1 MTTRRAHTR
10 RIISALADA
19 QRAAI
24 ATNPIAG
31 IESLGYTVV
40 AEPALTSKRGA
51 SGWCDG
57 LSFAKHHTVMYAP
70 TPGSKRENFTLL
82 HEVAHI
88 LVEND
93 DDALIWLADR
103 DDPDVELERLCEEIA
118 AALVVP
124 EDMLDEV
131 VGTGP
136 ITGDDL
142 KTLVARSGASGPAC
156 AIALSTRLSS
166 GVVALIDRANAR
178 VIHSALRGEDL
189 KVYPWKLGDVP
200 LDHPLLNL
208 KPGTSMTRKLT
219 WTDEWERQQ
228 TYYVSAV
235 ATELR
240 VYVVFS
246 VTTFGAWTSSTEVRL
261 RRPSPTL
268 LAEASGATAATPA
281 PQSVGRATRAI
292 TSTARSAATA
302 TASDATVRRARAA
315 PASARLRETTSRT
328 ACAADVADGEHA
340 RLRTQSCSTTADSPM
355 KGSFEILAS
364 VPREI
369 ARH

>member
-1 MTTRRAHTR
+1 MTTRRAHAR
-10 RIISALADA
+10 RIISALAVT

-51 SGWCDG
+51 GGWCDG
-57 LSFAKHHTVMYAP
+57 LSFAEHHTVMYAP
-70 TPGSKRENFTLL
+70 TPGSKKENFTLL

-93 DDALIWLADR
+93 DGALIWLADR
-103 DDPDVELERLCEEIA
+103 NDPDVELERLCEEIA

-124 EDMLDEV
+124 EDMLDDV

-142 KTLVARSGASGPAC
+142 KTLVACSAASGPAC

-166 GVVALIDRANAR
+166 GVVVLIDRANAR

-189 KVYPWKLGDVP
+189 KVYPWKQGEVP

-208 KPGTSMTRKLT
+208 EPGTSMMRKLT

-235 ATELR
+235 ATEKR
-240 VYVVFS
+240 VYAVFS
-246 VTTFGAWTSSTEVRL
+246 VTDLWGVDKFHGGQAPPAKSNAPRRGVRCHCGYTGNATGWPCDTCGHQYCPKCGDCDCQ
-261 RRPSPTL
+261 RRDRAQGTCSACFCKAPPNDL
-268 LAEASGATAATPA
+268 EDGVCSGC
-281 PQSVGRATRAI
+281 R
-292 TSTARSAATA
+292 
-302 TASDATVRRARAA
+302 
-315 PASARLRETTSRT
+315 
-328 ACAADVADGEHA
+328 
-340 RLRTQSCSTTADSPM
+340 
-355 KGSFEILAS
+355 
-364 VPREI
+364 
-369 ARH
+369 